1 MLLFQFRN
9 ELELS
14 VEFSPQLNFHYKHTQ
29 ITTDILNSYMSND
42 FFFLFGH
49 EGRKRNFNRNTKC
62 KSAIIN

>member
-1 MLLFQFRN
+1 MLLFQFRD

-42 FFFLFGH
+42 FFFCLDMR
-49 EGRKRNFNRNTKC
+49 EEKEISTEIP
-62 KSAIIN
+62 SASQR